1 MKYISILVL
10 TLIALC
16 SKLSAADYGYF
27 FSTPGDTQS
36 NKVNVGSNEI
46 LEFPNVSHSDY
57 HIDSADSLVAVYEEA
72 LIEVE
77 KGTSHWAFSGKK
89 LFGPCEVYI
98 SIGDH
103 FQITRFLPYKLY
115 EKEGVR
121 TPENLLVI
129 PANASDGGMELIVQS
144 SADSST
150 WSNIT
155 LGNIDQTN
163 QPIFC
168 KLVISGVNN
177 ETISANTSF
186 GFGSSNPKTEITYQK
201 FLPSGTQSEAFLT
214 LNEGQL
220 FVPHFPMLGGG
231 EVIIRA
237 YINSTLSN
245 VFVCGYNNE
254 QVEAF
259 PGPAVLSHSGNNSN
273 KDAILNYSIVEE
285 IEQNS
290 MSCGI
295 VTIPAGSGSYAV
307 GIQYSD
313 DLVNWQQMSQGSQPS
328 PSSGIRFYR
337 LSAVANN

>member
-1 MKYISILVL
+1 MKKLLLL

-16 SKLSAADYGYF
+16 SKLSAAEYGYF
-27 FSTPGDTQS
+27 FSSPGDTKS
-36 NKVNVGSNEI
+36 NTVNVGPNEV
-46 LEFPNVSHSDY
+46 LEFPNMSHSGFF
-57 HIDSADSLVAVYEEA
+57 IDSIDSLVAVYEEA

-77 KGTSHWAFSGKK
+77 KGFSHWAFSGKK
-89 LFGPCEVYI
+89 IFGPCEVYF

-103 FQITRFLPYKLY
+103 FPVTRFLPYKLY

-144 SADSST
+144 STDSNT

-186 GFGSSNPKTEITYQK
+186 GFGSSNPKTKITYRK
-201 FLPSGTQSEAFLT
+201 FLPAGTSASAFLT
-214 LNEGQL
+214 LDEGQL
-220 FVPHFPMLGGG
+220 FVPHYPMLGGG
-231 EVIIRA
+231 EVKIYA
-237 YINSTLSN
+237 NINTELSN
-245 VFVCGYNNE
+245 VLVCGFNNE

-259 PGPAVLSHSGNNSN
+259 PGPAVLSHNGNGSE
-273 KDAILNYSIVEE
+273 KDALIQYSIVEE
-285 IEQNS
+285 IEQS
-290 MSCGI
+290 SLSGGI
-295 VTIPAGSGSYAV
+295 VTIPAGSGSYAIS
-307 GIQYSD
+307 IQYSD

-328 PSSGIRFYR
+328 PSSGIRFFR
-337 LSAVANN
+337 LAATAIN